1 MYLDINVKRTKYSNG
16 GNPIVQSKFMDV
28 AHLDQRG
35 TRVTFKLPVSK
46 NITLSREI
54 AKDRHSPSYTKN
66 KLTFKKIGTMLTVFQ
81 PLLVKICLAHDLLM
95 LPTLEDFKVFNG
107 EINNGKPGL

>member
-66 KLTFKKIGTMLTVFQ
+66 KLTFKKDWNNVNSLSASASKDMFGTRSANVTYTRRF
-81 PLLVKICLAHDLLM
+81 
-95 LPTLEDFKVFNG
+95 
-107 EINNGKPGL
+107 